1 MKILIVD
8 DDPSQRELL
17 EGFLENQGYATLTA
31 PDGPEALRLFGR
43 EPVQLILL
51 DYRMPGLGGDA
62 VLEKMKQMNPMV
74 RIIMITAFGDVDTA
88 VTAMKLGAHEFLEK
102 PVDLSVLL
110 KIIQQTEQEIAVDED
125 VTVVKEAMEEGPL
138 PLRVIAESQAM
149 KDVLSLVRRVAA
161 SRWPVLVAGETG
173 TGKQLAAHLIHLLSP
188 RSDGPFNV
196 VNCAA
201 IPEKLFE
208 SELFGHL
215 KGSFTGASN
224 SRRGRFEL
232 AHGGTLMLDEIGEMP
247 PSLQPKLLRAIQEG
261 KISRVG
267 SEEENDVDVRLISA
281 SNRDLKKMVHEGA
294 FREDLFYRIRV
305 LEIEIPPLRHRREDI
320 PGLLSLFL
328 NRYASSPLRITPEAV
343 DVVMKYPFPGNVRE
357 LENMV
362 QRTVTLTRG
371 HLIGPADLPQEIRH
385 FQAAT
390 QGTLAERMEAVERE
404 MILAALEKSDWVQT
418 RAAERLGISERVL
431 RYKMKKAGLQKPA
444 STVLP
449 SRRFSQD

>member
-8 DDPSQRELL
+8 DDPTQREFL
-17 EGFLENQGYATLTA
+17 EGFLERQGYPVLTA
-31 PDGPEALRLFGR
+31 PDGPAALRLFGR
-43 EPVQLILL
+43 ESVQLVLL
-51 DYRMPGLGGDA
+51 DHRMPGLSGDM
-62 VLEKMKQMNPMV
+62 VLQKMKEMNPMV

-88 VTAMKLGAHEFLEK
+88 VTAMKLGASEFLEK

-110 KIIQQTEQEIAVDED
+110 KMIQRMEQEIAVDED
-125 VTVVKEAMEEGPL
+125 VAEVEAAVQEGPL
-138 PLRVIAESQAM
+138 PLKIIAESQAM
-149 KDVLSLVRRVAA
+149 KDVLSLVRRMAR
-161 SRWPVLVAGETG
+161 SQWPVLVAGETG
-173 TGKQLAAHLIHLLSP
+173 TGKQLIAHLIHLLSA
-188 RSDGPFNV
+188 RSDGPFVV

-201 IPEKLFE
+201 IPENLFE

-215 KGSFTGASN
+215 KGAFTGASN

-247 PSLQPKLLRAIQEG
+247 LPLQPKLLRTIQEG

-267 SEEENDVDVRLISA
+267 SEEESDVDVRLISA
-281 SNRDLKKMVHEGA
+281 TNRDLGKMVHKGA

-320 PGLLSLFL
+320 PALLDFFL
-328 NRYASSPLRITPEAV
+328 DRYASSPLRFTPEAV
-343 DVVMKYPFPGNVRE
+343 DMVIKYPFPGNVRE

-371 HLIGPADLPQEIRH
+371 GLIAPADLPQEIRH

-390 QGTLAERMEAVERE
+390 QGTLAERLEAVERE
-404 MILAALEKSDWVQT
+404 MILSALEKSDWVQT

-431 RYKMKKAGLQKPA
+431 RYKMKKAGLQRPA
-444 STVLP
+444 
-449 SRRFSQD
+449 